1 MSGAARSA
9 DAVVVGGGIV
19 GGAVA
24 YLLAKAGLSVCV
36 LERDAVGSGS
46 SGHGHGVISLVGNDF
61 KRGPHFLLGVE
72 SARLYPAFAAQVQED
87 SGIDPLYHE
96 LPSVSLALIDE
107 EERIFKEV
115 FEWQRHSLD
124 LRWIGMDDV
133 RELEPRI
140 TPDGIGAVLNRHGQV
155 DGYRMSLGT
164 IGAVERLGG
173 ALLMR
178 EATGIRVRDGRVVA
192 VKHTAGEVLTET
204 VILAAG
210 AWIGIAREWLSIPIP
225 VKPLHGEV
233 LHVRLP
239 GPPLRVFI
247 LTARHG
253 PLLQRR
259 EGYIMAGSIGGVTMS
274 GMDVHATHVFDPADV
289 GPWQFD
295 LAPSESGRDRMLDCS
310 VRIMPAI
317 AEAELMA
324 HLAGVRPLSA
334 DRMPLIGPV
343 PTVDGVFLATGHGTK
358 GIHLAPVT
366 AEIVAGMVLRSE
378 MHERHRPFLPSRFLS
393 ASSAGALQAP

>member
-1 MSGAARSA
+1 MTGGERST

-24 YLLAKAGLSVCV
+24 YLLAKAGLRVTV

-61 KRGPHFLLGVE
+61 RRGPHFLLGVE
-72 SARLYPAFAAQVQED
+72 SARMYREFAARVRED

-107 EERIFKEV
+107 EERIFREV
-115 FEWQRHSLD
+115 FEWQREHLD
-124 LRWIGMDDV
+124 LKWIGMEEV

-140 TPDGIGAVLNRHGQV
+140 TQDGIGAVLNHHGQV
-155 DGYRMSLGT
+155 DGYRMSLAT
-164 IGAVERLGG
+164 IGTVERMGG
-173 ALLMR
+173 TLLLR
-178 EATGIRVRDGRVVA
+178 EATGIRMQNGRVAA
-192 VKHTAGEVLTET
+192 VTHTGGEILTDT
-204 VILAAG
+204 VILAHG
-210 AWIGIAREWLSIPIP
+210 AWVGAARDWLRFPIP

-259 EGYIMAGSIGGVTMS
+259 DGYIMAGSIGGVTMS
-274 GMDVHATHVFDPADV
+274 GMDVHAAHVFDPADE

-295 LAPSESGRDRMLDCS
+295 LAPTERGRDHMLDCS

-317 AEAELMA
+317 AEADLLA

-334 DRMPLIGPV
+334 DRVPLIGPV
-343 PTVDGVFLATGHGTK
+343 PTVEGAFLATGHGTK

-366 AEIVAGMVLRSE
+366 AEIVAGMVLRNE
-378 MHERHRPFLPSRFLS
+378 VQERHQPFLPTRFLT
-393 ASSAGALQAP
+393 AAQAGAVQVP

>member
-1 MSGAARSA
+1 MSRAERSA

-72 SARLYPAFAAQVQED
+72 SARLYPAFAARVQED

-115 FEWQRHSLD
+115 FEWQRDALD

-133 RELEPRI
+133 RALEPRI
-140 TPDGIGAVLNRHGQV
+140 TPDGIGAVLNHHGQV

-173 ALLMR
+173 VLLLR

-210 AWIGIAREWLSIPIP
+210 AWIGIAREWLSFPIP

-274 GMDVHATHVFDPADV
+274 GMDVHATHVFDPADA

-317 AEAELMA
+317 AEAELRA

-366 AEIVAGMVLRSE
+366 AEIVAGMVLRSD
-378 MHERHRPFLPSRFLS
+378 MQERHRPFLPSRFLP